1 MSKYLVSLGSFNWK
15 SANKVLQ
22 KFKNS
27 LNICFNR
34 PILTKHNTNA
44 FFCKFCTK
52 KGGKLAEIRTEAEMD
67 AIRTFLYDV
76 GSNHDNYYWIGLT
89 DEETEGTFVW
99 TSTGKEPKYTYWNY
113 GEPNVDE
120 DENEEDCVHL
130 ETYWNDR
137 TWNDQSCNALYIHA
151 LCQIGKLKRYII
163 KFF

>member
-1 MSKYLVSLGSFNWK
+1 
-15 SANKVLQ
+15 
-22 KFKNS
+22 
-27 LNICFNR
+27 
-34 PILTKHNTNA
+34 
-44 FFCKFCTK
+44 
-52 KGGKLAEIRTEAEMD
+52 MD

-130 ETYWNDR
+130 ENYWRDRKWNDR
-137 TWNDQSCNALYIHA
+137 SCNASDMYA
-151 LCQIGKLKRYII
+151 LCQIGKFKTYVIKSFKIYKVFLNYSTLFNKKII
-163 KFF
+163 KL